1 LSQAY
6 KTGDVLDVRVEKIVP
21 RGFGLCFAEKLTVL
35 VPLAAPGDELRVR
48 LTDVKKRL
56 AFAEIVEITR
66 PGPDR
71 VEPPCQ
77 YFGTCGGCNFQ
88 QLNYQAQLAAKLG
101 ILTDCLTRIGKI
113 EVRQDIPIIP
123 SPHEYTYRSRAR
135 WHLDADTRSVGY
147 FRRDS
152 NELIDVNIC
161 PVLTPGVQSALE
173 YVRES
178 TEWDMLWSDQPQ
190 VEAASGDD
198 GRISI
203 FSAEWSEPA
212 AELSL
217 TVKGDTYSYTAET
230 FFQANKFLVGEL
242 IETAIGDA
250 SGGTALDLYAG
261 VGLFAL
267 PLSRRFGSVV
277 AVEEHSAA
285 AAFARKNAAGI
296 GATNISVV
304 NRSVAGYLADNQ
316 NTAVDLMLIDPPRS
330 GPEAKTIELITS
342 MRPANLVYVSCEPSI
357 LARDLRSL
365 LDAGYSINKITAI
378 DLFPQT
384 HHVETV
390 VRLTI

>member
-1 LSQAY
+1 
-6 KTGDVLDVRVEKIVP
+6 
-21 RGFGLCFAEKLTVL
+21 
-35 VPLAAPGDELRVR
+35 
-48 LTDVKKRL
+48 
-56 AFAEIVEITR
+56 
-66 PGPDR
+66 
-71 VEPPCQ
+71 
-77 YFGTCGGCNFQ
+77 
-88 QLNYQAQLAAKLG
+88 
-101 ILTDCLTRIGKI
+101 
-113 EVRQDIPIIP
+113 
-123 SPHEYTYRSRAR
+123 
-135 WHLDADTRSVGY
+135 
-147 FRRDS
+147 
-152 NELIDVNIC
+152 
-161 PVLTPGVQSALE
+161 
-173 YVRES
+173 
-178 TEWDMLWSDQPQ
+178 MLWSDQPQ

-203 FSAEWSEPA
+203 YSAERSEPA

-217 TVKGDTYSYTAET
+217 TVNGDTYSFTAET

-285 AAFARKNAAGI
+285 SAFARKNAAGI

-304 NRSVAGYLADNQ
+304 NRSVAGYLADHQ